1 MASEKFL
8 PTVKRESCG
17 TYAGYAKHLAKRDE
31 PCEPCRAAKRDY
43 VRDNY
48 AKNPEVYAR
57 QKYRKKNDPVYSA
70 SYKESQRKYTS
81 KRRAILSN
89 SEHAPYVLEDVL
101 REYGTNCHLCLE
113 AIDLDAPRAAG
124 RGRGWERGLQI
135 DHLVPLKDGGPDSLE
150 NVRPTHALCNL
161 SKGAKDAI
169 DSSHNVV
176 LPLGPQVPDIP
187 QYLGTGDPD
196 WD

>member
-1 MASEKFL
+1 MALEKFL

-17 TYAGYAKHLAKRDE
+17 TYAGYSKHIAKRDT
-31 PCEPCRAAKRDY
+31 PCEPCRKAKRDY
-43 VRDNY
+43 VRQNY
-48 AKNPEVYAR
+48 AANPEVYQK

-70 SYKESQRKYTS
+70 SYKESQRKYTN
-81 KRRAILSN
+81 KRRAILKN
-89 SEHAPYVLEDVL
+89 SEHEPYSLDEVLG
-101 REYGTNCHLCLE
+101 EYGTNCHLCLE

-135 DHLVPLKDGGPDSLE
+135 DHLVPLKEGGPDSLE
-150 NVRPTHALCNL
+150 NVRPTHTLCNL

-169 DSSHNVV
+169 GSSHSAN
-176 LPLGPQVPDIP
+176 LPSGPQVPHIP
-187 QYLGTGDPD
+187 QYSEIGDPD